1 MLVPTYFFGG
11 HVNTIPASLLEPG
24 RGRRRYTK
32 EFKAELVA
40 QCRGLGVSM
49 SRVAMA
55 HGINANLLRRWV
67 VEATGQA
74 FRPFGDAASGTSGAE
89 TDPSPIVQRQDA
101 SPPRAE
107 FVPVKVQ
114 PPTRS
119 DLHIEITRGDVH
131 VKVTWPIDAS
141 HVSSA
146 WLREL
151 LR

>member
-1 MLVPTYFFGG
+1 
-11 HVNTIPASLLEPG
+11 LEPG

-67 VEATGQA
+67 VESTDQA
-74 FRPFGDAASGTSGAE
+74 LRPIGDAMSGSSDTE
-89 TDPSPIVQRQDA
+89 TGPSMVVQRRDTCQT
-101 SPPRAE
+101 RAE

-114 PPTRS
+114 EAAPRS
-119 DLHIEITRGDVH
+119 DLHIEIERGDVR
-131 VKVTWPIDAS
+131 VKVKWPLDAGAGS
-141 HVSSA
+141 AA

>member
-1 MLVPTYFFGG
+1 
-11 HVNTIPASLLEPG
+11 VNTITTSLLEPG

-67 VEATGQA
+67 VESTGQTLA
-74 FRPFGDAASGTSGAE
+74 AVCDATSSEVSGAIAV
-89 TDPSPIVQRQDA
+89 DPEPAPIVQRRDA
-101 SPPRAE
+101 TPISAA
-107 FVPVKVQ
+107 FIPVNVQ
-114 PPTRS
+114 EPARS
-119 DLHIEITRGDVH
+119 DLQIEITRGDVH
-131 VKVTWPIDAS
+131 VKVTWPIDAGHAS
-141 HVSSA
+141 AA

>member
-1 MLVPTYFFGG
+1 M
-11 HVNTIPASLLEPG
+11 NTIPSSLLEPG

-67 VEATGQA
+67 VEATGQTLGPA
-74 FRPFGDAASGTSGAE
+74 TS
-89 TDPSPIVQRQDA
+89 DA
-101 SPPRAE
+101 SSLDTASSSAAE
-107 FVPVKVQ
+107 RQVAATSPMFVPVNVNSAL
-114 PPTRS
+114 RS
-119 DLHIEITRGDVH
+119 DVLIEIARGDIH
-131 VKVTWPIDAS
+131 VKVNWPVDAS
-141 HVSSA
+141 AVSAA

>member
-1 MLVPTYFFGG
+1 
-11 HVNTIPASLLEPG
+11 VNTIPASLLEPG

-67 VEATGQA
+67 VESTGQA
-74 FRPFGDAASGTSGAE
+74 LAAVGDAASSEVSGTIAVDP
-89 TDPSPIVQRQDA
+89 DPSPIVRRRDA
-101 SPPRAE
+101 IPTSAA
-107 FVPVKVQ
+107 FIPVNVQ
-114 PPTRS
+114 EPARS
-119 DLHIEITRGDVH
+119 DLQIEIARGDVR
-131 VKVTWPIDAS
+131 VKVTWPIDACHAS
-141 HVSSA
+141 AA

>member
-1 MLVPTYFFGG
+1 M
-11 HVNTIPASLLEPG
+11 NTIPASLLELG

-67 VEATGQA
+67 VESTGQA
-74 FRPFGDAASGTSGAE
+74 LAAVGDATSSEVSGAIGV
-89 TDPSPIVQRQDA
+89 DPEPAPIVRRRDA
-101 SPPRAE
+101 TPTSAA
-107 FVPVKVQ
+107 FIPVNVQ
-114 PPTRS
+114 EPARS
-119 DLHIEITRGDVH
+119 DLQIEIARGDVR
-131 VKVTWPIDAS
+131 VKVTWPINAGHAS
-141 HVSSA
+141 AA